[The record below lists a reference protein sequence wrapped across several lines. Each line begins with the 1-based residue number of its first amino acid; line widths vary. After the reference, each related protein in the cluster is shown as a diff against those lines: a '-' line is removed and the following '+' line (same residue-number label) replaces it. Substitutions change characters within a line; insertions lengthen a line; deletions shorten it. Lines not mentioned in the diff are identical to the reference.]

1 MVDIKKNY
9 PLKELNSYGFDYSA
23 EFFCEGNSVEECQE
37 FIDFCLKKK
46 KPIKCFG
53 EGTNVVLTKNIEGG
67 VLRVS
72 IPGRIKE
79 EYIVIVGAGE
89 NWNEVVLWTL
99 ENKLFSLENLALI
112 AGTVGAAPIQNIGAY
127 GEEISSKLISLEA
140 INLKT
145 NELISMNNAECKFSY
160 RDSVFKLE
168 NNDLLVCS
176 IKLKLTKK
184 PKTNTSYKS
193 LYNYLIRD
201 DIDPDYATPFQV
213 CRAVTS
219 IRNKILP
226 NYRHE
231 PNVGSFFKNLTVKE
245 KNLDELSNKISG
257 LPFYKNA
264 DGLTYKVPVAFL
276 IENAGWKGYKQGNVR
291 VSERHALVLIADKG
305 ATSDELLNLS
315 SAITED
321 IYEKTQIKI
330 EIEPEVI

>member
-46 KPIKCFG
+46 KPIQCFG
-53 EGTNVVLTKNIEGG
+53 EGTNVVLTKNIKGG
-67 VLRVS
+67 VLSVS

-79 EYIVIVGAGE
+79 EAIVNVGAGE
-89 NWNEVVLWTL
+89 NWNEVVLWSL
-99 ENKLFSLENLALI
+99 ENKLFGLENLALI
-112 AGTVGAAPIQNIGAY
+112 PGTVGAAPIQNIGAY

-231 PNVGSFFKNLTVKE
+231 PNVGSFFKNLTVNE
-245 KNLDELSNKISG
+245 QNLDELSNKISG

-291 VSERHALVLIADKG
+291 VSDRHALVLIADQG
-305 ATSDELLNLS
+305 ATSDELLSLS
-315 SAITED
+315 SAISED
-321 IYEKTQIKI
+321 IYEKTQVKI

>member
-1 MVDIKKNY
+1 MVDIKQNY
-9 PLKELNSYGFDYSA
+9 SLKELNSYGFNYSA
-23 EFFCEGNSVEECQE
+23 EFFCEGNSVEECHE
-37 FIDFCLKKK
+37 FIDFCLKEK

-79 EYIVIVGAGE
+79 EDIVIVGAGE

-99 ENKLFSLENLALI
+99 ENKLFGLENLALI
-112 AGTVGAAPIQNIGAY
+112 PGTVGAAPIQNIGAY

-140 INLKT
+140 IDLKT
-145 NELISMNNAECKFSY
+145 NELISMNNEECKFSY

-201 DIDPDYATPFQV
+201 DIDPDYATPF
-213 CRAVTS
+213 
-219 IRNKILP
+219 
-226 NYRHE
+226 
-231 PNVGSFFKNLTVKE
+231 
-245 KNLDELSNKISG
+245 
-257 LPFYKNA
+257 
-264 DGLTYKVPVAFL
+264 
-276 IENAGWKGYKQGNVR
+276 
-291 VSERHALVLIADKG
+291 
-305 ATSDELLNLS
+305 
-315 SAITED
+315 
-321 IYEKTQIKI
+321 
-330 EIEPEVI
+330 

>member
-79 EYIVIVGAGE
+79 EDIVIVGAGE

-112 AGTVGAAPIQNIGAY
+112 PGTVGAAPIQNIGAY

-168 NNDLLVCS
+168 NNDLLVSS

-231 PNVGSFFKNLTVKE
+231 PNVGSFFKNLTVNE
-245 KNLDELSNKISG
+245 QNLDELSNKISG

-291 VSERHALVLIADKG
+291 VSDRHALVLIADQG
-305 ATSDELLNLS
+305 ATSDELLSLS
-315 SAITED
+315 SAISED
-321 IYEKTQIKI
+321 IYEKTQVKI